1 LTAEGDLKPVVE
13 YLQEEGLS
21 REEVVKVVMEYP
33 AALCYSPSRLKSLLD
48 YLRGLGIQSPVKVVL
63 QRPSLLGVD
72 VEKGL
77 TQIVEY
83 LQANDYSVEQIEQLL
98 ATTL

>member
-1 LTAEGDLKPVVE
+1 MVWRNLIGTLL
-13 YLQEEGLS
+13 LQII
-21 REEVVKVVMEYP
+21 VEYP
-33 AALCYSPSRLKSLLD
+33 ATLCYNTNRLKAFLD
-48 YLRGLGIQSPVKVVL
+48 YLRGLGIQSPVKIVQ

-77 TQIVEY
+77 SQIVEY
-83 LQANDYSVEQIEQLL
+83 LQANDYSVEQIEHLL